1 MKKIFGVLL
10 FTVGFLSATYA
21 IAQIYDGMHDA
32 VVAPMD
38 RVVERHNAAFTN
50 AAFPGESEDAVP
62 QDERYTHMVEPMD
75 NVIDQ
80 HFNIITNHQTVE
92 ESLTDVE

>member
-32 VVAPMD
+32 VVEPMD
-38 RVVERHNAAFTN
+38 RVAAQHNAVYAN
-50 AAFPGESEDAVP
+50 VGKAGDAEDAML
-62 QDERYTHMVEPMD
+62 QDERYTNMMEPMD
-75 NVIDQ
+75 DANDR
-80 HFNIITNHQTVE
+80 HFNVITNHQTAVE
-92 ESLTDVE
+92 DPSFVK